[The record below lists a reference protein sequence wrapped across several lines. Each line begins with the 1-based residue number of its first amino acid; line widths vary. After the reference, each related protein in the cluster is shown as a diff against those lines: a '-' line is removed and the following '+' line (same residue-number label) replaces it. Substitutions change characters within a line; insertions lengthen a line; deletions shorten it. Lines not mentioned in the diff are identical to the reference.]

1 VRSADPCELTI
12 QVDDRTEHGFM
23 SVRLLVDGADILA
36 SGRRS
41 GYSGYQPEQVLT
53 EHSPLLPQI
62 PPRRVGLY
70 RCSCGE
76 GGDGNI
82 SAVVL
87 EQVDGRISW
96 TGFRGDYEG
105 WFEDPI
111 EDNEPPPDL
120 GGWEP
125 IPLPDLVFDGEQ
137 YRAEVR
143 RAVDAAQRD
152 R

>member
-1 VRSADPCELTI
+1 VQSADPSELTI
-12 QVDDRTEHGFM
+12 QVDDRTEHGVM
-23 SVRLLVDGADILA
+23 SVRLLVDGADVLA

-41 GYSGYQPEQVLT
+41 GYSGYAPEQVLT
-53 EHSPLLPQI
+53 ESSPLLPRV

-82 SAVVL
+82 SAVVS
-87 EQVDGRISW
+87 EQMDGRISW
-96 TGFRGDYEG
+96 SGFRGDAEG

-111 EDNEPPPDL
+111 DDEPPPDL
-120 GGWEP
+120 ADWEP
-125 IPLPDLVFDGEQ
+125 IQLPDLVFDGED

-143 RAVDAAQRD
+143 RAVDAA
-152 R
+152 

>member
-1 VRSADPCELTI
+1 VRSADPSELTI

-76 GGDGNI
+76 GGCGNI
-82 SAVVL
+82 SAVVS

-105 WFEDPI
+105 CYEDPM
-111 EDNEPPPDL
+111 DEPSPNAAD
-120 GGWEP
+120 GEP
-125 IPLPDLVFDGEQ
+125 IPLPDLVFDGVQ

>member
-1 VRSADPCELTI
+1 VDSADLSELII
-12 QVDDRTEHGFM
+12 QVDDRTEHGSM

-41 GYSGYQPEQVLT
+41 GYSGYRPEQVLT
-53 EHSPLLPQI
+53 ESSPLLPQT

-76 GGDGNI
+76 GGCGNI
-82 SAVVL
+82 SAVVS

-105 WFEDPI
+105 CYEDPMD
-111 EDNEPPPDL
+111 ELSPKAVYA
-120 GGWEP
+120 EP
-125 IPLPDLVFDGEQ
+125 IPLPDLVFDGED
-137 YRAEVR
+137 YRAEVG
-143 RAVDAAQRD
+143 RAVDAAQGR

>member
-1 VRSADPCELTI
+1 VDCADLAELTI

-41 GYSGYQPEQVLT
+41 GYSGYEPELVFT
-53 EHSPLLPQI
+53 ESSPLLPQT

-70 RCSCGE
+70 RCSCGH
-76 GGDGNI
+76 GGCGNI
-82 SAVVL
+82 TAVVS

-96 TGFRGDYEG
+96 TGFRGNYEG
-105 WFEDPI
+105 RFEDPI
-111 EDNEPPPDL
+111 DDEPPDEVYA
-120 GGWEP
+120 EP
-125 IPLPDLVFDGEQ
+125 IPLPDLVFDGAD

-143 RAVDAAQRD
+143 RAADAAQRG